1 VLLRRVL
8 LQLLQLLRVRALR
21 RVRVLRLLPSLQVMV
36 LGQVQVLGQ
45 LRHALL
51 ERPPRLAGGSGMVI
65 APSPRRTGRPGSTD
79 LSLRSR

>member
-1 VLLRRVL
+1 M
-8 LQLLQLLRVRALR
+8 LQLLRVQALR

-51 ERPPRLAGGSGMVI
+51 GRPPRLAGGSGMVGHV
-65 APSPRRTGRPGSTD
+65 PVH
-79 LSLRSR
+79 